1 MRLLPALVLT
11 FITLLCGAPA
21 AAAELTDLYQAEVD
35 ANQSQ
40 QAWQQAAFAA
50 VLVKLTGSDVIMANV
65 QVQAE
70 LKQAGNYIKQYQMA
84 QRDGRY
90 LMLVSLDQQK
100 ITTLLAQLQ
109 VPVWGSRRPDVLLW
123 LSEKTLSEPKFVLEH
138 QHPLRTALAEQAKKY
153 GLSFIYP
160 FYDVDD
166 LALVNENS
174 VWAGDWVSLGSASLR
189 YNAER
194 VQNLLIEQLQD
205 ASGQLQYRL
214 TRQQQQNGELVL
226 QEFTAA
232 TMPELMA
239 QFAKTL
245 AGELSAQYA
254 INLNQTQTTGAE
266 ATLQLTISGLNS
278 LSDVVQ
284 LQKIFSSML
293 TVRQHQLVCFGKQQA
308 VIALQLTATADDFY
322 RALALEKQLQ
332 PEQPADLTATNTA
345 PATTD
350 IAATTSSAVDTAA
363 TESSD
368 NTNSGI
374 SAAELAMEQALQQDG
389 AAATASPTDATL
401 PVQNNSGTT
410 QALKSSH
417 YRYIKP

>member
-1 MRLLPALVLT
+1 MRLLPAFVLSLL
-11 FITLLCGAPA
+11 TLLSCTQLV

-50 VLVKLTGSDVIMANV
+50 VLVKLTGSDAIMANG

-84 QRDGRY
+84 QRDGRH

-100 ITTLLAQLQ
+100 ITTLLAQQQ

-160 FYDVDD
+160 LYDVDD

-174 VWAGDWVSLGSASLR
+174 VWAGDWAALGSASLR
-189 YNAER
+189 YKAER

-205 ASGQLQYRL
+205 GSGQLQYRL
-214 TRQQQQNGELVL
+214 TRQQQINGELVL
-226 QEFTAA
+226 QDFTAA
-232 TMPELMA
+232 SMPELMA

-254 INLNQTQTTGAE
+254 VNLNQTQTTGAD
-266 ATLQLTISGLNS
+266 ATLQLTISGLQS
-278 LSDVVQ
+278 LTDLVQ

-293 TVRQHQLVCFGKQQA
+293 TVRQHQLVSFGQQQA
-308 VIALQLTATADDFY
+308 VITLQLTASSDDFY

-332 PEQPADLTATNTA
+332 PEQPADAGAANTESA
-345 PATTD
+345 ATD
-350 IAATTSSAVDTAA
+350 IAAATSAA
-363 TESSD
+363 ESSGTTD
-368 NTNSGI
+368 SGI
-374 SAAELAMEQALQQDG
+374 SAAELAMEQALLQQDG
-389 AAATASPTDATL
+389 AAAVPSTDATL

-410 QALKSSH
+410 LALKSSH

>member
-1 MRLLPALVLT
+1 MRLLPAFVLSLL
-11 FITLLCGAPA
+11 TLLSCMQLV

-50 VLVKLTGSDVIMANV
+50 VLVKLTGSDAIMANG

-84 QRDGRY
+84 QRDGRH

-100 ITTLLAQLQ
+100 ITTLLAQQQ

-160 FYDVDD
+160 LYDVDD

-174 VWAGDWVSLGSASLR
+174 VWAGDWAALGSASLR
-189 YNAER
+189 YKAER

-205 ASGQLQYRL
+205 GSGQLQYRL
-214 TRQQQQNGELVL
+214 TRQQQINGELVL
-226 QEFTAA
+226 QDFTAA
-232 TMPELMA
+232 SMPELMA

-254 INLNQTQTTGAE
+254 VNLNQTQTTGAD
-266 ATLQLTISGLNS
+266 ATLQLTISGLQS
-278 LSDVVQ
+278 LTDLVQ

-293 TVRQHQLVCFGKQQA
+293 TVRQHQLVSFGQQQA
-308 VIALQLTATADDFY
+308 VITLQLTASSDDFY

-332 PEQPADLTATNTA
+332 PEQPADAGAANTESA
-345 PATTD
+345 ATD
-350 IAATTSSAVDTAA
+350 IAAATSAA
-363 TESSD
+363 ESSGTTD
-368 NTNSGI
+368 SGI
-374 SAAELAMEQALQQDG
+374 SAAELAMEQALLQQDG
-389 AAATASPTDATL
+389 AAAVPSTDATL

-410 QALKSSH
+410 LALKSSH

>member
-1 MRLLPALVLT
+1 MRFLPALVLT
-11 FITLLCGAPA
+11 FMMLFRGAPL

-50 VLVKLTGSDVIMANV
+50 VLLKLTGSDAIMANA

-70 LKQAGNYIKQYQMA
+70 LKQAGNYIKQYQMV
-84 QRDGRY
+84 QREGRH
-90 LMLVSLDQQK
+90 LFVVSLDQQK
-100 ITTLLAQLQ
+100 ITALLAQQQ

-123 LSEKTLSEPKFVLEH
+123 LSEKTLSEPKFVMEH

-166 LALVNENS
+166 LALVNESS
-174 VWAGDWVSLGSASLR
+174 VWTGDWTSLGSASLR

-245 AGELSAQYA
+245 AAELSAQYA
-254 INLNQTQTTGAE
+254 INLHQTSSAGGE
-266 ATLQLTISGLNS
+266 AGLQLTISGLQS
-278 LSDVVQ
+278 LTDLVQ

-293 TVRQHQLVCFGKQQA
+293 TVRQHQLVSFSQQQA

-332 PEQPADLTATNTA
+332 PEQPAE
-345 PATTD
+345 
-350 IAATTSSAVDTAA
+350 SSATEPSVTDTPDAEAA
-363 TESSD
+363 VPAGTESSD
-368 NTNSGI
+368 NTDSGI
-374 SAAELAMEQALQQDG
+374 SAAELAMEQALQQG
-389 AAATASPTDATL
+389 VAAAEAPTDTTL
-401 PVQNNSGTT
+401 PQQDNSGTT
-410 QALKSSH
+410 LAPKSSH